1 MLGREAT
8 GTTTASIT
16 ASALQFTYGG
26 GVRAVGSPVRS
37 VSRESASRR
46 ARPSRHRDFSH
57 ESGRE
62 CVHTESGPR
71 GDLVFLS
78 CGVGQAGGL
87 DQCRSAA
94 AAPAADAVCP
104 DACRGPVNTWA
115 DAWRGAVGGW
125 VALRFR
131 SAVA

>member
-16 ASALQFTYGG
+16 ASALQFTYGV

-46 ARPSRHRDFSH
+46 ALPSRHRDVSH
-57 ESGRE
+57 QSRRE

-87 DQCRSAA
+87 DQCRRAA
-94 AAPAADAVCP
+94 APPAADAVCP
-104 DACRGPVNTWA
+104 VACPGPVKTWVEV
-115 DAWRGAVGGW
+115 WG
-125 VALRFR
+125 
-131 SAVA
+131 